1 MGDMNTLQKNYKL
14 CKTELTSMKRDQ
26 SSKRVTRS
34 MSKQIKK
41 EGEAEDPRKALFAA
55 LQSRGGAKEKEEP
68 PKPADPRQAMFAA
81 IKNQK
86 KGVPESIDKDSDSS
100 TVKYT
105 PGVHRLQKFLDQ
117 SKTTLSLAE
126 RDQDAAIRACK
137 VSSPLILISR

>member
-1 MGDMNTLQKNYKL
+1 MNTLQKNYKL

-26 SSKRVTRS
+26 SSKR
-34 MSKQIKK
+34 
-41 EGEAEDPRKALFAA
+41 EE
-55 LQSRGGAKEKEEP
+55 EEP
-68 PKPADPRQAMFAA
+68 PKPADTRQAMFAA

-137 VSSPLILISR
+137 VSSSLILISC